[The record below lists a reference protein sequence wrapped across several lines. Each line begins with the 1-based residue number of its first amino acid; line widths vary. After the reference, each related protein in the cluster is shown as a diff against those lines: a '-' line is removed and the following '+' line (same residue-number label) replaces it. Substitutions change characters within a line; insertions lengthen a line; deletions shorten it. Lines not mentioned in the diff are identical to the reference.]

1 MSAFDCLVLV
11 QEVDASGSESN
22 HNTKN
27 HPISSQKTTI
37 DISMQEYSNV
47 YIYIHTPIH
56 SLNITPNANINK
68 EETVKR

>member
-47 YIYIHTPIH
+47 YIYIHSNTFTEH
-56 SLNITPNANINK
+56 HA
-68 EETVKR
+68 EC